1 MATYARGVRRLVTTE
16 VGLVV
21 AVLVGVLTAYVGL
34 AVLVSGDQRLV
45 GGGVLVLGL
54 WVVLAALSSHD
65 RAHRERGEAGHLL
78 WLWGARRNPPWRRTP

>member
-1 MATYARGVRRLVTTE
+1 MSTYARVVRRLVSTE
-16 VGLVV
+16 VGLLA

-34 AVLVSGDQRLV
+34 AVMVSGAQRLI

-54 WVVLAALSSHD
+54 WGLLAAPSAHD

-78 WLWGARRNPPWRRTP
+78 WSRGARRNPPWRRTP